1 MTALDTT
8 VAPTDATEP
17 AARRVSRVR
26 GWVVVG
32 VLVAALVVP
41 LAGLLRVQG
50 PPFEEGF
57 MLVFPERVLEGA
69 VPNKDFLHLYG
80 PGSLWVLAG
89 IYRVFGTSLVVERLF
104 GLLQLTAIVFGV
116 FMLARRWGRSV
127 ALGCGL
133 LSVLFIVPTGLTAL
147 AWVGGV
153 GLGLFALVALAAS
166 RDTTAL
172 PRARRLA
179 LVAGLLMGFALL
191 YRIDLVLAAAL
202 SVVALGWGASRVV
215 QRRFAIGL
223 GLGLAPYVIHLVTA
237 GPDTV
242 VRGMITDPL
251 FKLRG
256 GRSLPLPPSWDH
268 FNSAIQSV
276 AELVRLRWPI
286 PTLRGPAQL
295 TIWFYLLV
303 ASVVALAAIGV
314 WAVRRDPGSV
324 RPRVLL
330 AVAGF
335 SVGILPQTL
344 QRADSA
350 HLAWVS
356 CVAMAFLPV
365 AVLEVVRAR
374 RPRWPTRTVGVVTAG
389 ALLAVVALV
398 IPNYTVRGYTDYALQ
413 SVGVHRS
420 TNTISHKGRTF
431 YYGRADDATAATR
444 LTNAVERIS
453 KPGQRLFVG
462 PQDLRKTPASD
473 AFFYYLLPQ
482 LTPATYYI
490 EMDPGVANAKDS
502 GLADELRKSDILI
515 LSSSWRDW
523 SEPNDSRKFGPDE
536 PNQVVRNQFCLVGT
550 YGPHYQLYK
559 RCNK

>member
-1 MTALDTT
+1 
-8 VAPTDATEP
+8 
-17 AARRVSRVR
+17 
-26 GWVVVG
+26 VVVG
-32 VLVAALVVP
+32 VLVAAFVVP
-41 LAGLLRVQG
+41 LRGLLRAQG

-57 MLVFPERVLEGA
+57 MLVFPERVLAGA
-69 VPNKDFLHLYG
+69 FPNKDFLHLYG

-89 IYRVFGTSLVVERLF
+89 IYRVFGTALVVERLV
-104 GLLQLTAIVFGV
+104 GLVQVMAIVFGV

-133 LSVLFIVPTGLTAL
+133 LSLLFIVPTGLTAL

-153 GLGLFALVALAAS
+153 GLALLALVALAAS
-166 RDTTAL
+166 RDRTEL

-191 YRIDLVLAAAL
+191 YRIDLVIAVAL
-202 SVVALGWGASRVV
+202 SVVALAWGASRAV

-237 GPDTV
+237 GPDNV

-251 FKLRG
+251 FNLRG
-256 GRSLPLPPSWDH
+256 GRSLPLPPAWDH
-268 FNSAIQSV
+268 FNSAVQSV
-276 AELVRLRWPI
+276 AELISLRWPI
-286 PTLRGPAQL
+286 PTLNGPAQL
-295 TIWFYLLV
+295 AIWFYLLA
-303 ASVVALAAIGV
+303 ASVVALVAIAV

-335 SVGILPQTL
+335 SVGILPQAL
-344 QRADSA
+344 QRADGI

-374 RPRWPTRTVGVVTAG
+374 QPRWRTRTVGVVAAG
-389 ALLAVVALV
+389 TLLAVVAFV
-398 IPNYTVRGYTDYALQ
+398 IPNYTVRGYADYALQ
-413 SVGVHRS
+413 SVGVHRRFS
-420 TNTISHKGRTF
+420 HTISHKGRIF
-431 YYGRADDATAATR
+431 YYGRADNAIAATR

-502 GLADELRKSDILI
+502 GLAAELRKSDILI
-515 LSSSWRDW
+515 LSSSWDYW
-523 SEPNDSRKFGPDE
+523 SEPNDSRKFGPDR
-536 PNQVVRNQFCLVGT
+536 PNQVVRNEFCLVGT
-550 YGPHYQLYK
+550 YGPHYKLYE
-559 RCNK
+559 RCHK